1 MAKSSGG
8 SKGGSG
14 GGGSIPAYK
23 GSTSDAFYKK
33 VSRAYRAEY
42 YINKGRSSLSDA
54 EIDRAVA
61 LGILRDAGNNE
72 YLMRS

>member
-8 SKGGSG
+8 SKGGSS
-14 GGGSIPAYK
+14 GGSIPPYK

-33 VSRAYRAEY
+33 VSRAYKAEY

-54 EIDRAVA
+54 EIDRAVS

>member
-8 SKGGSG
+8 SSRAG
-14 GGGSIPAYK
+14 GGGGIPVYK

-33 VSRAYRAEY
+33 VKRAYKAEY
-42 YINKGRSSLSDA
+42 YINKGRSSLSSA